1 MLCLPETACTNF
13 STCACKGLVDYKLNL
28 EVCFVFIML
37 TGVWQNQCSNSEETD
52 ILLFFFIFYLS
63 QFLDIFDFYTI
74 HPSFLLLKCPVHLQW
89 QHFELHAWHEFQYFI
104 IESFTVL
111 HNYNTVLNL
120 TGFLLVSCNSWK
132 FCLLFSFFWIDLHE
146 YTPILHTSSLLLPPL
161 ILHHKRKFLFSF
173 PLSLKFIGPM
183 TVSKLLDDHLVSYS
197 FFDLKFK
204 LQCLVSIDAQM
215 QNAVSFPLYISDL
228 KWK

>member
-13 STCACKGLVDYKLNL
+13 STCVCKGFVDYNLNL
-28 EVCFVFIML
+28 EVCFVFIVL

-52 ILLFFFIFYLS
+52 ILFFFIFYLS

-74 HPSFLLLKCPVHLQW
+74 HPSFLLLKCPAHLQW

-132 FCLLFSFFWIDLHE
+132 FCLLSFFFWIDLHE
-146 YTPILHTSSLLLPPL
+146 YAPILHTSSRVTSTTYTPPQ
-161 ILHHKRKFLFSF
+161 KE
-173 PLSLKFIGPM
+173 
-183 TVSKLLDDHLVSYS
+183 
-197 FFDLKFK
+197 
-204 LQCLVSIDAQM
+204 VSIF
-215 QNAVSFPLYISDL
+215 NPSLL
-228 KWK
+228 KVYRSHDCFKASWWPFGLLQLLWLEI